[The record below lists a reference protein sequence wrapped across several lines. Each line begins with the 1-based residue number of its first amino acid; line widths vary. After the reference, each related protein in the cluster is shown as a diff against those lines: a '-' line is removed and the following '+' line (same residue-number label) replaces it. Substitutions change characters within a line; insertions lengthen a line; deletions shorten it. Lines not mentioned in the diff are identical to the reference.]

1 MKEFALPSQHKN
13 LRGVVWSDVKN
24 PIGTVQIA
32 HGLAEYHGR
41 YHEVAEFLNN
51 KGFISQMV
59 ALRVILKKKEVIVQ
73 L

>member
-41 YHEVAEFLNN
+41 YQ
-51 KGFISQMV
+51 KGQIEW
-59 ALRVILKKKEVIVQ
+59 LKY
-73 L
+73 